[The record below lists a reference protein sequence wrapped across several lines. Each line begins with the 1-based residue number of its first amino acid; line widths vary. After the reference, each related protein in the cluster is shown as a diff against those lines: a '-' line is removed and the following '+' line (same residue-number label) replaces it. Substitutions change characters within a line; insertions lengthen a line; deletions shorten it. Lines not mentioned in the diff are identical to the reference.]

1 MSAPVRK
8 LGRRQSSGSLGTGT
22 DSAQT
27 SPPSRPPSLPPTPP
41 SASGSLH
48 PDRITLAAPLQPF
61 LPPSS
66 PSTSDNTHRRT
77 PSPATLPSRSRSSS
91 RVFETGTNNEAVLS
105 LGDKQEVKESDEKSP
120 KIQGPI
126 EELLMAD
133 MPPLPTPRPPSSCP
147 IFCCFYAEF
156 DNVVGPK
163 VAYQSPKEFMHQDT
177 GVSTEEIHEMLE
189 ETFQRVQ
196 KDNEWKG
203 SVDMEMPDNPVEN
216 PVNDFVVKATSDDDS
231 QEGSLSIF
239 DATSEYII
247 TGNELAGKMINLST
261 HNMHILTRPTAISDE
276 RYERNALLFS
286 VGFVLSRKEDP
297 SPFRPLLCRWAD
309 VLRSMEVES
318 HFLTNPKLRVKLQP
332 MLDRLLVSLNS
343 PECECNLL
351 LDSANTLN
359 LHAFRPPTSTAPPVP
374 DHAVPILVRED
385 LLGFYDWDLAIKWI
399 SMFISGV
406 DHARWIAIKSDVDM
420 EMVRSCLRVLKHHGV
435 IALVDMFFYSN
446 RYEFTERATAMLAGK
461 EPKLLQEAMEYVS
474 HLHLRS
480 NTNTP
485 PLGEAAPVVAIPG
498 LSSSVGR
505 HSDVPFLPIN
515 EDIMSFPPR
524 KGSVS
529 GHHVGSMHS
538 SSKEMSRPHTSR
550 QQQKRMKLALAE
562 LYCSCNR
569 YMSFADMMISLVTE
583 SSSGSLMIRR
593 GSSRVSTTGGVELD
607 DIQESL
613 GKDRVVRLSSMESDR
628 SSRRMFSPSESSY
641 FDRARKGTE
650 QGAMDWKEVFEF
662 FDHRRFA
669 TFGVVHGLLRR
680 VHNYPRAVK
689 ARREEEI
696 AFDGQ
701 RETLVNGDDQGER
714 LISIRDTSQTS
725 PATTT
730 AFRVASM
737 MDGTKCDDELVS
749 EFEKPLDELLELVES
764 TGRFR
769 VMSTYSSGTER
780 G

>member
-1 MSAPVRK
+1 MSLPARK
-8 LGRRQSSGSLGTGT
+8 LHRRRSSGSFGT
-22 DSAQT
+22 DSHSAQT
-27 SPPSRPPSLPPTPP
+27 SPSSRPPSLPPTPP

-48 PDRITLAAPLQPF
+48 PDRVTLAAPLQPF
-61 LPPSS
+61 IPPSS
-66 PSTSDNTHRRT
+66 PSTSETFHRT
-77 PSPATLPSRSRSSS
+77 PSPATLPRSRSSS
-91 RVFETGTNNEAVLS
+91 RVFETGSNSEAVVS
-105 LGDKQEVKESDEKSP
+105 PGDKQEAKETDDTDERQTEVS
-120 KIQGPI
+120 GPI

-133 MPPLPTPRPPSSCP
+133 MQPLPTPRPPPSCP

-156 DNVVGPK
+156 DNVLGPK
-163 VAYQSPKEFMHQDT
+163 VAYQSPKGFMDQDT
-177 GVSTEEIHEMLE
+177 GSSTEDMHEMLA

-196 KDNEWKG
+196 KESESEDPNVTEKP
-203 SVDMEMPDNPVEN
+203 SSPVEK
-216 PVNDFVVKATSDDDS
+216 PNDFVVKATSDDDS

-286 VGFVLSRKEDP
+286 VGFVLRRKVDP
-297 SPFRPLLCRWAD
+297 RPFRPLLCRWAD

-318 HFLTNPKLRVKLQP
+318 HFLTNPSLRVKLQP

-359 LHAFRPPTSTAPPVP
+359 LRAFRPPTPAAPPVP

-385 LLGFYDWDLAIKWI
+385 LLGLYDWDLAIKWI

-461 EPKLLQEAMEYVS
+461 EPKLLEEAMEYVA
-474 HLHLRS
+474 HLHQRS

-485 PLGEAAPVVAIPG
+485 PLGEAAPGVAIPG

-505 HSDVPFLPIN
+505 HSDLPFLPIN
-515 EDIMSFPPR
+515 EDVMSFPPR
-524 KGSVS
+524 KGSGS
-529 GHHVGSMHS
+529 GHHVGSMPS
-538 SSKEMSRPHTSR
+538 STREVPRPHTSR
-550 QQQKRMKLALAE
+550 QQQKRMKLALAQ

-569 YMSFADMMISLVTE
+569 HMSFADMTVALVSE
-583 SSSGSLMIRR
+583 PSSGSLMMRR
-593 GSSRVSTTGGVELD
+593 GSSRASTTGGIELE

-613 GKDRVVRLSSMESDR
+613 GKDRDVRLSSMESVR
-628 SSRRMFSPSESSY
+628 SGRRMVSPSESSY

-650 QGAMDWKEVFEF
+650 QGAMDWKEVLEF

-669 TFGVVHGLLRR
+669 AFGVVHGLLRR
-680 VHNYPRAVK
+680 VHNFPRAV
-689 ARREEEI
+689 E
-696 AFDGQ
+696 GQ
-701 RETLVNGDDQGER
+701 REAPLNDNDDQGEQR
-714 LISIRDTSQTS
+714 MSSRQTTQKS
-725 PATTT
+725 SSMTK
-730 AFRVASM
+730 AFRVAKM

-769 VMSTYSSGTER
+769 VMSTYCSGTER